1 MGMFRAID
9 TSASGLTAERLR
21 MDVISNNIANVN
33 TTRTEDGAPF
43 RRKMVIFQARSAQGR
58 WPFQDRIRPQEPGKG
73 VRVNAIQ
80 EDMTPFKMEYDP
92 SHPDADA
99 EGYIRRPNINIVHEM
114 VDMITATRAYEAN
127 VTCINSAKDITNAAL
142 NIGGRS

>member
-1 MGMFRAID
+1 MTMFRAID

-33 TTRTEDGAPF
+33 TTRTEDGGPF
-43 RRKMVIFQARSAQGR
+43 RRQLPVFQSRKPLGR
-58 WPFQDRIRPQEPGKG
+58 WPFLDMKAPHQIGTG
-73 VRVNAIQ
+73 VRVAAIL
-80 EDMTPFKMEYDP
+80 EDQAPFKLEYDP

-99 EGYIRRPNINIVHEM
+99 DGYVRHPNINIVHEM

-127 VTCINSAKDITNAAL
+127 VTCINSAKDMINAAL
-142 NIGGRS
+142 NIGGRR

>member
-33 TTRTEDGAPF
+33 TTRTQDGEPF
-43 RRKMVIFQARSAQGR
+43 RRKMVIFESRNPRGS
-58 WPFQDRIRPQEPGKG
+58 WWFQDRQKPQQPGTG
-73 VRVNAIQ
+73 VRVNAIM
-80 EDMTPFKMEYDP
+80 EDMAPFKMEYDP
-92 SHPDADA
+92 NHPDADS
-99 EGYIRRPNINIVHEM
+99 EGYVRRPNINIVHEM

-142 NIGGRS
+142 NIGGRG